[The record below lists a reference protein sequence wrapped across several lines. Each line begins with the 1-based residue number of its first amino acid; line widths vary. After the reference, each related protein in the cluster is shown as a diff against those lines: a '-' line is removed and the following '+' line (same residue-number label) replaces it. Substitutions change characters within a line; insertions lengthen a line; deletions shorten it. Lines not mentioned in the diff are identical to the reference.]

1 MQRRK
6 RKTYSTECRVS
17 ENGKRFLTEQCKEID
32 ETTEWERLEIPSR
45 KSEILRTFHANI
57 GTIIKDKN
65 SKDLIQ
71 AEEIEKR

>member
-1 MQRRK
+1 MRK
-6 RKTYSTECRVS
+6 GKINPTECRVS
-17 ENGKRFLTEQCKEID
+17 ENGKRFLTEQCKEIY

-65 SKDLIQ
+65 DTDLTS
-71 AEEIEKR
+71 RRD